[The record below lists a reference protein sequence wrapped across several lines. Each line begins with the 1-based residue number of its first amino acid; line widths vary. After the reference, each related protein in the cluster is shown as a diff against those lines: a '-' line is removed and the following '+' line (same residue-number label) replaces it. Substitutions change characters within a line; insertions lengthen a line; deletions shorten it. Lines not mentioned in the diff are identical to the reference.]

1 MATGDEPQQQ
11 PAQEPTSVN
20 SPQASNANASNV
32 HSSQSSQKECT
43 EGSSAVRGK
52 TDPAWE
58 HFAYKKDGRTNV
70 YTCLHCGATYRG
82 GGINRMKQHLAGIP
96 GQIAKCKKVPHDV
109 RHRMLESLK
118 EIQEKKQNEDLN
130 EAYDDQ
136 LVDPGVQA
144 NPTGSNEMQSAPQ
157 NKGEL
162 LIATI

>member
-1 MATGDEPQQQ
+1 MATGDESQQQ
-11 PAQEPTSVN
+11 PAQEPRSVN
-20 SPQASNANASNV
+20 TPQESNANASNV
-32 HSSQSSQKECT
+32 NSFQSSQKECT

-58 HFAYKKDGRTNV
+58 HFTYKKDGRTNV

-82 GGINRMKQHLAGIP
+82 GGINMKQHLAGIP
-96 GQIAKCKKVPHDV
+96 GQISKCKKVPHDV
-109 RHRMLESLK
+109 CHQMLESLK

-144 NPTGSNEMQSAPQ
+144 NPT
-157 NKGEL
+157 
-162 LIATI
+162 